1 MKKIFVFVCIVGLV
15 LLSSCSAEQ
24 KDNEKILPDYS
35 GEEVFDEQVELTQ
48 PDDIEV
54 EPVPLYA
61 DNVNELINIIKEVQ
75 QGKRANT
82 NNVSSLDNLVV
93 PNFSLDGFS
102 LFKIEVTDISIFYYY
117 KPITTSRVND
127 LIDYKTDVVVTVRR
141 SEYVK
146 KDNPLQPLIDQ
157 LKISPD
163 EDGHL
168 YDEVTNEITFAYEN
182 VWVSIRFPDT
192 MKNLQENKNLCSVTT
207 IAVK

>member
-1 MKKIFVFVCIVGLV
+1 M
-15 LLSSCSAEQ
+15 LSSCSAEQ